1 MLKDKRGSYRHSH
14 MNKRGISAIVMTII
28 MVGLVLV
35 AVGIVWTVVL
45 NILEGQEEQLEIS
58 EKCLGIVIEPTN
70 ISCSDGLCNVT
81 LERATGS
88 SGNAVKGVQVTVGD
102 GTDSVT
108 GDDEPGDVA
117 ATRKVSIT
125 TDIDATE
132 ASVRIYFE
140 DAEGNSQYCSQIATY
155 P

>member
-1 MLKDKRGSYRHSH
+1 MFNNKSYSYQHSH
-14 MNKRGISAIVMTII
+14 MNKRAISAIVMTVI

-35 AVGIVWTVVL
+35 AVGIVWAVVL

-58 EKCLGIVIEPTN
+58 EKCLGLVIEPTS
-70 ISCSDGLCNVT
+70 IECADGTCDVVV
-81 LERATGS
+81 ERATGS
-88 SGNAVKGVQVTVGD
+88 SGDAIDGVQVTVGD

-108 GDDEPGDVA
+108 GNNEPGDI
-117 ATRKVSIT
+117 ATTKTVSVT

-140 DAEGNSQYCSQIATY
+140 DAEGNPQYCSQIASY